1 MLRNLILATL
11 LAIYLFVNRY
21 RVVASKA
28 TRTKR
33 CLFLVFRYNFEEITI
48 TSLFCLAE
56 SSAVLRKYSTCTVIF
71 WNFNNFSN

>member
-28 TRTKR
+28 TRPSFFKR
-33 CLFLVFRYNFEEITI
+33 NDAYFRYNFEEITI
-48 TSLFCLAE
+48 TSLFL
-56 SSAVLRKYSTCTVIF
+56 LKQLD
-71 WNFNNFSN
+71 